1 MYSFLLSQAQHIEM
15 QRRVRRPFARIKAIV
30 DSPPKAKAKQTAS
43 YVAVETVSD
52 AKAAILT
59 VLVRLPSESTTGH
72 PKPNRT
78 GICFG
83 STFVRMNPPK
93 KKRTK
98 HNSHNAHVNT

>member
-1 MYSFLLSQAQHIEM
+1 M

-30 DSPPKAKAKQTAS
+30 DTPLKSRAKQTAS
-43 YVAVETVSD
+43 YVAVETVGDS
-52 AKAAILT
+52 KAAILS
-59 VLVRLPSESTTGH
+59 VLIRLPCDKAAGH

-78 GICFG
+78 GMCFG

-98 HNSHNAHVNT
+98 HNSSNHNTNT

>member
-1 MYSFLLSQAQHIEM
+1 M

-30 DSPPKAKAKQTAS
+30 DMPSKSRTKQIAS

-52 AKAAILT
+52 SKAAILS
-59 VLVRLPSESTTGH
+59 VLIRLPSDKATGH

-78 GICFG
+78 GMCFG

-98 HNSHNAHVNT
+98 HGSHNLNT

>member
-1 MYSFLLSQAQHIEM
+1 M
-15 QRRVRRPFARIKAIV
+15 QKRVRRPFTRIKAIV
-30 DSPPKAKAKQTAS
+30 DSPPKAKAKQIVS
-43 YVAVETVSD
+43 YVAVETIND
-52 AKAAILT
+52 AKAAVLT
-59 VLVRLPSESTTGH
+59 VLLCLPKDSATGH

-98 HNSHNAHVNT
+98 HNNQNAHLNT